1 MNDNNEIYTL
11 LPNNLFQP
19 PNKDTKSLYQE
30 YQNHK
35 LLLVMDYLHVNTNRF
50 GISVFTLEDMIT
62 FYGLKLK
69 TGKGKMNQQFQDM
82 IEFLQFKGIVTDCNT
97 NIKEAKLNQ
106 FIRCKYNGLD
116 KNDKGENIHFTV
128 IKYDA
133 IDWIISYVDDSIDNV
148 KLLFY
153 YCYLCSR
160 IHTPKKNDT
169 DIRKTGGRANP
180 CYPSYDT
187 ITKDIGITDKTIKQY
202 NDILVNLNLI
212 RIGNLGL
219 AYYSN
224 DKNKIPKE
232 TPNFYTHYTYQPE
245 GMKDKDTIWFDNL
258 KEAMKVYKD
267 GHTNM
272 VFTGNREYKNNDRVV
287 NGKITRITTLEREGK
302 ATLEQIQERDSLL
315 ESKGHKE
322 ETITS
327 IREQIQDISEK
338 LLKKDTECKFD
349 SLHEQIEEYFDDK
362 EKDINNIEDCK
373 DVLKYMKELEISC
386 SNGTNNKLK
395 NAI

>member
-19 PNKDTKSLYQE
+19 CKGEKSLIQE

-133 IDWIISYVDDSIDNV
+133 IDWIISYVDDSVDNV

-160 IHTPKKNDT
+160 IHTPKGNDN

-187 ITKDIGITDKTIKQY
+187 IASDIGIKDKTIKQY

-212 RIGNLGL
+212 RIGNLGR

-224 DKNKIPKE
+224 DKNKIARE

-245 GMKDKDTIWFDNL
+245 GMKDEDTIWYDNL

-267 GHTNM
+267 GHSNM
-272 VFTGNREYKNNDRVV
+272 VFIGTREYKNNDRKI
-287 NGKITRITTLEREGK
+287 NGFIGSINKLEKRGK
-302 ATLEQIQERDSLL
+302 ATSEQIEKRDSLL
-315 ESKGHKE
+315 ESKNYKE

-338 LLKKDTECKFD
+338 LLEKDTECKFD
-349 SLHEQIEEYFDDK
+349 SLHEQIEEYFDDEK
-362 EKDINNIEDCK
+362 KDINDIEDCK